1 MGFENV
7 ESEPTF
13 EQKVESVI
21 EEAKTLDDLVEIF
34 KAWAL
39 LMPTMTDPKTGNE
52 LKTARIA
59 VAIESRSHSVR
70 ADECPIYINSAL
82 EKKGDG
88 FEAINL

>member
-21 EEAKTLDDLVEIF
+21 KEAKTLDDLVEIF
-34 KAWAL
+34 EAWAL
-39 LMPTMTDPKTGNE
+39 LIPTITDPKTGNKLE
-52 LKTARIA
+52 TKRIA
-59 VAIESRSHSVR
+59 TAIKSRSHSVR

-82 EKKGDG
+82 EIKGDG